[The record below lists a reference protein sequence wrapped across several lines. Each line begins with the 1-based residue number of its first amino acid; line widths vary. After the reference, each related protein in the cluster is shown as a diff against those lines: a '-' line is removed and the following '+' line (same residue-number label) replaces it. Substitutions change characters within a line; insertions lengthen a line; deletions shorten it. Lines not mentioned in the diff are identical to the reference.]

1 MVLVEEGKTN
11 VSYTI
16 WNKPYRNDAWQFS
29 GLQID
34 SEKLAEQTFEMY
46 RLAPG
51 ERIQL
56 RDPEGFVL
64 NERQDMRRPP
74 QAPEV

>member
-1 MVLVEEGKTN
+1 MA
-11 VSYTI
+11 YTI
-16 WNKPYRNDAWQFS
+16 WHKPYRSDTWQFS

-34 SEKLAEQTFEMY
+34 SEKLAEQTFALY

-51 ERIQL
+51 EVIQL

-64 NERQDMRRPP
+64 NERRDMSRPP